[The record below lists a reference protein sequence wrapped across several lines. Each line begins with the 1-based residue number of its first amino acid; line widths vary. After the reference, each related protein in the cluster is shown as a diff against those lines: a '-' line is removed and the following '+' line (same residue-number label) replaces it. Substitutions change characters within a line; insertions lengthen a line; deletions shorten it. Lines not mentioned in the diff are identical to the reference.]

1 MDLGIKI
8 YVGKM
13 IEMDDNELLY
23 TKKDLEKAYKNGH
36 RNGSKSG
43 MKLAGTEYT
52 VLETITFDKWFKKNF
67 G

>member
-1 MDLGIKI
+1 
-8 YVGKM
+8 M